1 MSHLSCD
8 GAFSATSKGSTQLI
22 TYSELQKPLSYS
34 HHGFLWCLFLMMVSS
49 IAIIST
55 IAYPFA
61 SFVSFLFLTIF
72 VLIYFKPMIGIYLLT
87 LLYPIISVFIK
98 LNLSWPD
105 YIQIYWYEVLSLIL
119 LLVMILRY
127 LVKYHNLDGDSPIA
141 RTHSDRWIL
150 FFFVAFVIWSISTVF
165 WSDYLDRTLF
175 GWFQFNCLFVY
186 ISFIVIYL
194 DSYEKFVRLMTVYC
208 CVSAIL
214 AIAAIYSTFHVFLIN
229 YALLVTSHLSLSVQV
244 SLFNRPATAATF
256 LSGMVTGP
264 GLSGKHELAMFLV
277 GGVVFALFLM
287 KQYKSIWIRYTLLSL
302 ILLLETVIYL
312 VFVRL
317 SIVGSLIVL
326 VFISL
331 VFPWRKSIVIILA
344 CFILLNV
351 TAYSFS
357 QILKPSHTKNMESS
371 GTEIKMESGGSEYEP
386 GTLPLRKRYWRRA
399 IERIQENYGMGDG
412 PGSMNLSINP
422 SISPN
427 AHNMIL
433 TMIVEYGVPGMLFML
448 AGLFIIGKGSYYQVF
463 KIFQANNHMWLLKL
477 ACVIT
482 TALALFENSFDVHI
496 WWPQLWYMVGLLW
509 ASLRLEP
516 QTIKR
521 KI

>member
-1 MSHLSCD
+1 M
-8 GAFSATSKGSTQLI
+8 I
-22 TYSELQKPLSYS
+22 TYSELQKLLSYN
-34 HHGFLWCLFLMMVSS
+34 GFLWYLFLMMVSS

-61 SFVSFLFLTIF
+61 SFVFFLFLTIF

-87 LLYPIISVFIK
+87 LLYPIDSVFIM

-105 YIQIYWYEVLSLIL
+105 YIRIYWYEVLSIIL
-119 LLVMILRY
+119 LIVMILRY
-127 LVKYHNLDGDSPIA
+127 LVKYHSLDGDSPIA
-141 RTHSDRWIL
+141 KTNSDRWIL
-150 FFFVAFVIWSISTVF
+150 FFFIAFVIWSISTVF

-175 GWFQFNCLFVY
+175 GWFKFNCLFIY
-186 ISFIVIYL
+186 MSFIVIYL
-194 DSYEKFVRLMTVYC
+194 DSYEKFVRLMTFYC

-214 AIAAIYSTFHVFLIN
+214 TIAAIYATYHAFLIN

-244 SLFNRPATAATF
+244 SLFNVPGKVLTF
-256 LSGMVTGP
+256 VSGMIVGT
-264 GLSGKHELAMFLV
+264 GLSSKHELAMFLL

-287 KQYKSIWIRYTLLSL
+287 KHYKSIWIRYTLLLL
-302 ILLLETVIYL
+302 ILLFETVIYL
-312 VFVRL
+312 VFVKL

-357 QILKPSHTKNMESS
+357 QILLPSHMKNRETTGMK
-371 GTEIKMESGGSEYEP
+371 IKKISGGSEYED
-386 GTLPLRKRYWRRA
+386 GSFLLRLRYWRKA
-399 IERIQENYGMGDG
+399 IERIQESQGMGNG
-412 PGSMNLSINP
+412 PDSSWWDI
-422 SISPN
+422 SISPH

-433 TMIVEYGVPGMLFML
+433 TMTVEYGMPGIFFIL
-448 AGLFIIGKGSYYQVF
+448 AALFIIAKDSYYQVF
-463 KIFQANNHMWLLKL
+463 KIFQVNNNMWLLKL

-482 TALALFENSFDVHI
+482 TALAFFENSFDNSI

-509 ASLRLEP
+509 ASLRLRP
-516 QTIKR
+516 LIR
-521 KI
+521 K